1 MSPAKKG
8 WLAGFD
14 AASLELA
21 DEVSRRLR
29 GHGLRRGDLKEIVG
43 WSTTGIASFFQGK
56 RDPRYRD
63 LLRILAATQTP
74 PAVFFRALLPLVRS
88 GPAGVPATAFVDAF
102 GKKNGKKDRR
112 PRGSPSLLTFLAMSF
127 AFLAFRPKF
136 DAADD
141 TPERLVAAPLLDQ
154 HPLGEAV
161 VAGGACR
168 SERLG
173 ARRTRP
179 HRGGQLRT
187 L

>member
-1 MSPAKKG
+1 VSPAKTG

-43 WSTTGIASFFQGK
+43 WSTTGIASFFQGR

-74 PAVFFRALLPLVRS
+74 PAVFFRTLLPLVRS

-102 GKKNGKKDRR
+102 GKLLVREGLASEGDVEQLRR
-112 PRGSPSLLTFLAMSF
+112 EVLR
-127 AFLAFRPKF
+127 
-136 DAADD
+136 
-141 TPERLVAAPLLDQ
+141 ER
-154 HPLGEAV
+154 
-161 VAGGACR
+161 
-168 SERLG
+168 
-173 ARRTRP
+173 RRTAETEKE
-179 HRGGQLRT
+179 GKA
-187 L
+187 